1 MLFGKKAP
9 AKANDE
15 VKERG
20 SRDQR
25 KSGI

>member
-15 VKERG
+15 VKERA

-25 KSGI
+25 ESGI